1 MVHFWGTSSSLLS
14 VWLTVTLTAER
25 ALVVSFPLHVTRII
39 SYSRVR
45 NIIVIMS
52 IICTLLSLHFLFTVG
67 TISDCSLE
75 HPQILSSSWASE
87 SRLRHINKTHPFHV
101 LNSQNR
107 CLNNCAFLPKY
118 LSLNWYWSTFDAILY
133 SYLPFCLI
141 FAFNVI
147 ILRSVYRA
155 SKERNI
161 LRGPKSRQ
169 SFSRRPDSSPTGS
182 VIASTSF
189 SMRKYV
195 KTNDTNYNVRQLTV
209 VLLVI
214 SFSFLLTTVS
224 IVLIKILAQLLD
236 FRGRSKINS
245 RIYFR
250 LADTIAELF
259 MYINHAMNFY
269 LFCATG
275 RTFRRRLVLL
285 FSQPRRGKLKSIDS
299 CCFTCSCS
307 YCLPMLNLRPSG
319 NRNIYSR
326 NKLQQTKSL
335 NPVYKPHQNCP
346 TFLLSPQI
354 QTCTIHLS

>member
-1 MVHFWGTSSSLLS
+1 MLWIYLPPIIFILGSLGNILSFVILRHPSTGSVTTFVYLIARSIVDEMVLIIGLLRRWIDKLSGTKLENTSNFICKMVHFWGTSSSLLS

-224 IVLIKILAQLLD
+224 IVLIK
-236 FRGRSKINS
+236 F
-245 RIYFR
+245 
-250 LADTIAELF
+250 
-259 MYINHAMNFY
+259 
-269 LFCATG
+269 
-275 RTFRRRLVLL
+275 
-285 FSQPRRGKLKSIDS
+285 
-299 CCFTCSCS
+299 
-307 YCLPMLNLRPSG
+307 
-319 NRNIYSR
+319 
-326 NKLQQTKSL
+326 
-335 NPVYKPHQNCP
+335 
-346 TFLLSPQI
+346 
-354 QTCTIHLS
+354 